1 MYRDLFYNIYGGDLS
16 IMRESAVTIAKQI
29 APETGTLQD
38 LEQFVG
44 TLSNVKGLLDT
55 AQRLRTAG
63 VFAGSYNVP
72 YALAG
77 TKDQEFSVTVDISDY
92 GLPDFVGLE
101 DFEIDFETL
110 SALARQAYQ
119 DSISKVYNLFS
130 EMYIRMLELQR
141 NFTDA
146 SDKDEK
152 ASIKLEVTNILLSK
166 NSYIRQMGEI
176 LLDIGEIDSLY
187 MKQLASFGYDSSNDG
202 LYTKYPSNVIRWIMM
217 VHLDYVGGSH
227 TFSYT
232 DGYGNIIDAYDI
244 VSSFGKFVDAAEFT
258 NEGEYSKYIST
269 VMGGSSDGTLK
280 YRYGY
285 IPKTSGGNLVRFHED
300 ETQRQLYN
308 NGSSQYYTYNA
319 NSYKF
324 DGFPKNNDSWNDYK
338 IGDITDIIYFVRKSF
353 FATGRAS
360 WSDVWEDNNLP
371 NAANAGG
378 FSNTGVENEFKKLFC
393 VTLQTDGKC
402 AADYY
407 EAREEG
413 SQDYWADDY
422 LS

>member
-1 MYRDLFYNIYGGDLS
+1 
-16 IMRESAVTIAKQI
+16 
-29 APETGTLQD
+29 
-38 LEQFVG
+38 
-44 TLSNVKGLLDT
+44 
-55 AQRLRTAG
+55 
-63 VFAGSYNVP
+63 
-72 YALAG
+72 
-77 TKDQEFSVTVDISDY
+77 
-92 GLPDFVGLE
+92 
-101 DFEIDFETL
+101 
-110 SALARQAYQ
+110 
-119 DSISKVYNLFS
+119 
-130 EMYIRMLELQR
+130 
-141 NFTDA
+141 
-146 SDKDEK
+146 
-152 ASIKLEVTNILLSK
+152 
-166 NSYIRQMGEI
+166 MGEI

-202 LYTKYPSNVIRWIMM
+202 LYTQYPSNVIRWIMM

-244 VSSFGKFVDAAEFT
+244 VSSFGKLIDAPEFT
-258 NEGEYSKYIST
+258 SEGEYSKYIST
-269 VMGGSSDGTLK
+269 VMGGASDGTLK

-378 FSNTGVENEFKKLFC
+378 FSNTAVENEFKKLFC

-407 EAREEG
+407 EASEEG